1 MELSLSFTGADE
13 LLEAFARLPDLTGRN
28 MRVAVKEGAVI
39 VQKEARQTHR
49 FRTRTGAVDRSV
61 EVIGGGIQGGAS
73 AVVFLNRSVTPVGE
87 FIHGGTR
94 PHVIRPRRRTML
106 RWASSGF
113 TGPVMPGRGA
123 SGWGKSG
130 FVFGREV
137 HHPGTKADPFLYQAA
152 ERKRRAVEQH
162 IQSAIDRTIQESK
175 A

>member
-49 FRTRTGAVDRSV
+49 FRSRTGAVDRSV
-61 EVIGGGIQGGAS
+61 EVVGGGIAGGAS
-73 AVVFLNRSVTPVGE
+73 ALVFLNRSVTPVGE

-113 TGPVMPGRGA
+113 SGPMIPGGVGR
-123 SGWGKSG
+123 SG
-130 FVFGREV
+130 FAFSREI

-152 ERKRRAVEQH
+152 DRKRGAVEQH
-162 IQSAIDRTIQESK
+162 IQRAIDRTIQESK